1 MFYNSRKCII
11 VLYFR
16 YRRMRNHFWSL
27 WWRGMYQHRR
37 QLRVHLSAGIRY
49 QHRWLQMCR
58 WDFHPH
64 TQTHMHA
71 HVCSRDFTVAS
82 EPCII
87 LLVWLMG
94 WTCVWSTASSPGK
107 CACAYIG
114 LYLHLQTGQKC
125 CFKNV
130 NKPGWVSDV
139 FFQVK
144 CVISAPLV
152 APNGIEF
159 FLRKKF
165 SSGAANGAETFTFPN

>member
-16 YRRMRNHFWSL
+16 YWRMRNHFWSL

-49 QHRWLQMCR
+49 QHRRLQMCR
-58 WDFHPH
+58 WDSFIH
-64 TQTHMHA
+64 THKHTCTPTCVPVTLQ
-71 HVCSRDFTVAS
+71 SWVAS

-94 WTCVWSTASSPGK
+94 WTCVWSTASSLGK
-107 CACAYIG
+107 CACVYIG
-114 LYLHLQTGQKC
+114 LHLHLQTGQNC

-139 FFQVK
+139 FF
-144 CVISAPLV
+144 LV
-152 APNGIEF
+152 APNRIEF
-159 FLRKKF
+159 FWRKKKLF
-165 SSGAANGAETFTFPN
+165 WCC